1 MHVWCCQQA
10 GRLAISCKGSK
21 KWYCIVLY
29 WYPLSIPHLNKQLSY
44 GCPMNTPHHTANLWM
59 FHEKNLTLWHSCP
72 MEVPLTPLAIQLS
85 YCCPWTTLI
94 LQHSCSMDGPW
105 TPLTIQLPCGCP
117 MNTPHLTTQLFHGC
131 PMNTPHHTAVLWTS
145 HEHSSRY
152 TIQLSYGCPMNTPH
166 LTTQLRSPL
175 STGQKLDASHN
186 FLFHVKGHPLV
197 TQCPPHL
204 CCALHLPFKVVEGQ

>member
-10 GRLAISCKGSK
+10 GRLAISCKGSM

-29 WYPLSIPHLNKQLSY
+29 WYPLSIPHLMKQLSY

-59 FHEKNLTLWHSCP
+59 FHEKNLTLWLSCP

-105 TPLTIQLPCGCP
+105 TPLTIQLPYGCP
-117 MNTPHLTTQLFHGC
+117 MNTPHLTTQLFYGC

-145 HEHSSRY
+145 HEHPSPYSCPMDIRWTPLTLRRNCSMDVPWTPL
-152 TIQLSYGCPMNTPH
+152 TIQLSYRCPMNTPH
-166 LTTQLRSPL
+166 HTAVLWTSYEHPSPY
-175 STGQKLDASHN
+175 S
-186 FLFHVKGHPLV
+186 
-197 TQCPPHL
+197 
-204 CCALHLPFKVVEGQ
+204 

>member
-10 GRLAISCKGSK
+10 GRLAISCKGSM

-29 WYPLSIPHLNKQLSY
+29 WYPLSIPHLMKQLSY

-117 MNTPHLTTQLFHGC
+117 MNTPHLTTQL
-131 PMNTPHHTAVLWTS
+131 
-145 HEHSSRY
+145 
-152 TIQLSYGCPMNTPH
+152 
-166 LTTQLRSPL
+166 RSPL